1 VLIENLVGKRLPDD
15 PKDAQT
21 PGHRLLLRGGYIRQ
35 VGQGIYSLLP
45 LAFRACAAVEQIVRE
60 EMNAVGGQEIL
71 MPVATPA
78 ELWMESGRFQAIGD
92 ELVRFK
98 DRTGH
103 AHVLNMTHEEVA
115 VDVARANIDS
125 YRQLPAM
132 IYQIQTKF
140 RDEPRSRG
148 GLIRVREFTMKDAYS
163 FHRTEEDLKQ
173 YYMQVH
179 RAYLR
184 IFKRVG
190 LRHVV
195 DIESDTGMMGGS
207 AAHEFMLVS
216 PVGEDTL
223 VLCPESGYRAN
234 REVAKARRTYATGE
248 AVQPLREVETPG
260 KKTIEE
266 VTGFLGTDAKHAC
279 KCVAFVA
286 AGKPVFAFVRGD
298 YEVNLPKLRKALR
311 TGDIRPMQ
319 ESEFAAAGSVAGF
332 VGPVGL
338 DAEKATLLFDESVAQ
353 SANLVIG
360 ANRTDWHATG
370 FNFTRD
376 IPAGAAVADITDVV
390 EGDLCPLSGK
400 PLTLARGVEIGNIFQ
415 LGYKYSKSMNCTY
428 NEEDG
433 SLQTPIMGCYGIG
446 IGRTM
451 ASVAEES
458 NDANGP
464 LWPISIAP
472 YKVQICCLQAKNEEI
487 VAAAT
492 NVYDAMRRAG
502 LDPLLDKRQVSAGFM
517 FADADLIGAPIR
529 FIVSKRNLERGVAEV
544 KFRLAEPRADLPTE
558 LPLDGIVERTKALIA
573 DLMKPYTFEGVE
585 V

>member
-1 VLIENLVGKRLPDD
+1 MLIENLIGKRLPDD

-21 PGHRLLLRGGYIRQ
+21 PGHRLLLRGGYVRQ
-35 VGQGIYSLLP
+35 IGQGIYSLLP

-71 MPVATPA
+71 MPVAAPA

-140 RDEPRSRG
+140 RDEARSRG

-179 RAYLR
+179 KAYLR

-234 REVAKARRTYATGE
+234 REVAKARRSYSNGE
-248 AVQPLREVETPG
+248 AMQPLVEVETPG
-260 KKTIEE
+260 QKTIEE
-266 VTGFLGTDAKHAC
+266 VTAFLKTDAKHAC

-286 AGKPVFAFVRGD
+286 AGKPALAFVRGD
-298 YEVNLPKLRKALR
+298 YEVNLPKLKKALR
-311 TGDIRPMQ
+311 TADIRPMQ
-319 ESEFAAAGSVAGF
+319 ESEFEAIGSVAGF
-332 VGPVGL
+332 VGPVGI
-338 DAEKATLLFDESVAQ
+338 DPQKAAMVFDESVAQ
-353 SANLVIG
+353 TANLVIG
-360 ANRTDWHATG
+360 ANRKDWHATG
-370 FNFTRD
+370 FNFPRD
-376 IPAGAAVADITDVV
+376 IAAGAAVADITDVV
-390 EGDLCPLSGK
+390 EGDLCPLSGQ
-400 PLTLARGVEIGNIFQ
+400 PLTLTRGIEIGNIFQ
-415 LGYKYSKSMNCTY
+415 LGYKYSKAMNCTY

-433 SLQTPIMGCYGIG
+433 SLQIPIMGCYGIG

-451 ASVAEES
+451 ASVVEES

-472 YKVQICCLQAKNEEI
+472 YKVQVCCLQAKNEEI
-487 VAAAT
+487 AAAAT
-492 NVYDAMRRAG
+492 KSYEELRRAG
-502 LDPLLDKRQVSAGFM
+502 LDPLLDKRQVGAGFM

-529 FIVSKRNLERGVAEV
+529 LIFSKRNLEKGVAEA
-544 KFRLAEPRADLPTE
+544 KYRLPEPRTDLPAE
-558 LPLDGIVERTKALIA
+558 IPLDGLATRVQAIVD
-573 DLMKPYTFEGVE
+573 DLMKPYTFAGVE